1 MTHAMRIHSPGG
13 PEVMRWEQVALSSPG
28 PGEVRLRHEAVGLNF
43 IDVYHRSGVYPL
55 ALPAVLG
62 QEGAGTVVEVG
73 PDVPDLEPGD
83 RVAYAG
89 LSGAYAQERLAP
101 GSRLVPLPEDIPF
114 ETAAAMML
122 KGMTAEYLLRRT
134 HAVKPGETLLWHAA
148 AGGVGLIACRWARAL
163 GATVIGTVGS
173 EEKVPLAKA
182 AGCHHVLLTRN
193 AEWVGGVR
201 ELTSG
206 RGVDVVYDGVGRDT
220 FFGSL
225 ECLRPRGL
233 LVSFGQSSGKVPA
246 LDVTALSP
254 KSLFLTRPTL
264 QAYTH
269 SREELLESAQALFA
283 AVRRGEVEVNIRQR
297 YPLREAARA
306 HEDLEARRTTGST
319 VLLP

>member
-1 MTHAMRIHSPGG
+1 
-13 PEVMRWEQVALSSPG
+13 MRWEQVALGAPG
-28 PGEVRLRHEAVGLNF
+28 PGEVRLRHHAIGLNF
-43 IDVYHRSGVYPL
+43 IDIYHRTGLYPL
-55 ALPAVLG
+55 SLPAVLG
-62 QEGAGTVVEVG
+62 QEGAGTVLEVG
-73 PDVPDLEPGD
+73 PEVTGLKAGD

-89 LSGAYAQERLAP
+89 LSGAYAEERLAP
-101 GSRLVPLPEDIPF
+101 AARMVPLPDDIPF

-134 HAVKPGETLLWHAA
+134 HVVQPGQTLLWHAA

-163 GATVIGTVGS
+163 GATVLGTVGS
-173 EEKVPLAKA
+173 EEKVARAMA
-182 AGCHHVLLTRN
+182 AGCHKVLLTRDPD
-193 AEWVGGVR
+193 WVKGVR

-225 ECLRPRGL
+225 DCLRPRGL

-264 QAYTH
+264 QAYTS
-269 SREELLESAQALFA
+269 SREELLESASALFG
-283 AVRRGEVEVNIRQR
+283 AVRRGEVKVDIRQR